1 MSSISPITRQSLGR
15 TFVVSAGVLG
25 FTALVLAGAAGF
37 THLKKKPSTATPTAS
52 VEPERRPPEKIDVTK
67 LVLDSPPPVDTL
79 RSLPARAFP
88 AKPEPLHPTAVP
100 ENPTSEPL
108 IASIPT
114 SLPPRPTPVP
124 LSAFTPK
131 TDPRVPEL
139 VEQGKLLRGNGD
151 TAGALA
157 KLREA
162 MVLDPANP
170 LPIAESAY
178 TYEKMGL
185 NERAAEQWK
194 RVILLGEGAGVYF
207 SAAKSK
213 LDAAVMATAREVS
226 SGTPVAAEIP
236 EGKTLAIGSPKIQED
251 ADPGSA
257 RKFSLRVPVRAR
269 VGEKIKARDMKVFV
283 LFYDKIGSKEIS
295 QTSANVNNRWATPPT
310 DWADGDTEV
319 LEVTY
324 DLPISAVRSEPR
336 EYYGYIVRLYYKGEL
351 QDSQADPAPL
361 NQKFPAQFQL
371 SE

>member
-1 MSSISPITRQSLGR
+1 MPSLSPITTSSSLGR
-15 TFVVSAGVLG
+15 TFIVAAGLLG
-25 FTALVLAGAAGF
+25 FGALALVGGVAAS
-37 THLKKKPSTATPTAS
+37 HLKKKTTAAVTVI
-52 VEPERRPPEKIDVTK
+52 VEPERRPPERIDVRK
-67 LVLDSPPPVDTL
+67 LIADSPPPVDTL
-79 RSLPARAFP
+79 PTQSTRAFP
-88 AKPEPLHPTAVP
+88 VNPAPLPPVAVP
-100 ENPTSEPL
+100 ENPASPAP
-108 IASIPT
+108 IA
-114 SLPPRPTPVP
+114 SLPPSQPARPTPVP

-185 NERAAEQWK
+185 NDRAAEQWR
-194 RVILLGEGAGVYF
+194 RVLALGEGGGVYF

-213 LDAAVMATAREVS
+213 LDAAVMATTKEVG
-226 SGTPVAAEIP
+226 GTPSSTQIA
-236 EGKTLAIGSPKIQED
+236 EGKSLAIGSPTIQDD

-257 RKFSLRVPVRAR
+257 KRFLLRVPVRAR
-269 VGEKIKARDMKVFV
+269 AGEKIIAREMKVFV
-283 LFYDKIGSKEIS
+283 LFYDKVGSKEIGR
-295 QTSANVNNRWATPPT
+295 TLANVNNRWATPPT
-310 DWADGDTEV
+310 DWADGESET

-324 DLPISAVRSEPR
+324 DLPMSAVRSEPR
-336 EYYGYIVRLYYKGEL
+336 EYYGYIVRVYYKGEL
-351 QDSQADPAPL
+351 QDTQAEPAAL
-361 NQKFPAQFQL
+361 NQKFPAPFQL